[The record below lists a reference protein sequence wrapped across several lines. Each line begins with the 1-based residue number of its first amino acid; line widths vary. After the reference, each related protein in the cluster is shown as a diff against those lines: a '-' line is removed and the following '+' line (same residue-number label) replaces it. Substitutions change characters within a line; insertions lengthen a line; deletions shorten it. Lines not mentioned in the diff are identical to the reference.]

1 MGETTSDAAGEPHA
15 RARRRFEQKQVG
27 LLALDPLA
35 WADHGVPE
43 SLAQELEQR
52 TRRRVWIDDE
62 DGRHG

>member
-1 MGETTSDAAGEPHA
+1 MGETPSHATGEPHA

-35 WADHGVPE
+35 RADDRMPE

-52 TRRRVWIDDE
+52 PRRGVWIDDE